1 MAHDRWTRRDALKA
15 LAAAAAVPAVQVAAQ
30 TANAPESLLNY
41 SGNDRAQRIAAA
53 AKAEGTFTWYT
64 SFAEKDIPPVV
75 EPFEKKYG
83 VKVRVW
89 RASTE
94 KVLQRT
100 LAEAQARRYDVD
112 AIHVSSPEMEALH
125 REKVLQPVSSPHF
138 ANLVAGAVP
147 AHREWVATLLSVWVQ
162 AYNTNAIPKHELP
175 KTYRDLLDPRF
186 KGKLG
191 IEVEDQEWFATVA
204 LSMGEEEG
212 FRFFRELVAKNGIS
226 VRKGHT
232 LLTNLV
238 VSGEVPFALT
248 VYNYMAEQAK
258 RKGAPVDWIAL
269 DPAVARTN
277 GMGIAR
283 RASHPNAA
291 LLFYD
296 YFISEAQPLIAGLD
310 YVPSNTTVASP
321 LKGLPVRLVDA
332 AQALDQAD
340 KWGKLWNDIIVKR
353 SGSS

>member
-1 MAHDRWTRRDALKA
+1 MTNESFTRRDALRA
-15 LAAAAAVPAVQVAAQ
+15 LAAAAALPAARTFAQ
-30 TANAPESLLNY
+30 TSAPEALLTY
-41 SGNDRAQRIAAA
+41 PGTDRAQRIAAA

-64 SFAEKDIPPVV
+64 SFAEKDIAPVV

-83 VKVRVW
+83 IKVKVW

-100 LAEAQARRYDVD
+100 LTEAQARRFEVD
-112 AIHVSSPEMEALH
+112 AIHISSPEMEALH
-125 REKVLQPVSSPHF
+125 REKVLQPVVSPHF

-147 AHREWVATLLSVWVQ
+147 AHGEWVTTLLSVWVQ
-162 AYNTNAIPKHELP
+162 AYNTNAVPKSELP

-204 LSMGEEEG
+204 MSMGEEEG
-212 FRFFRELVAKNGIS
+212 LRFFRELVAKNGIS

-238 VSGEVPFALT
+238 VSGEVAFALT

-258 RKGAPVDWIAL
+258 RKGAPIDWIAL

-283 RASHPNAA
+283 RAPRPNAA
-291 LLFYD
+291 LAFYD
-296 YFISEAQPLIAGLD
+296 YFISEGQPLIAALD
-310 YVPSNTTVASP
+310 YVPSNKTVASP
-321 LKGLPVRLVDA
+321 LKGMPVKIVDA
-332 AQALDQAD
+332 AQTLDQTE
-340 KWGKLWNDIIVKR
+340 KWQKLFNDIIVKR
-353 SGSS
+353 SPT